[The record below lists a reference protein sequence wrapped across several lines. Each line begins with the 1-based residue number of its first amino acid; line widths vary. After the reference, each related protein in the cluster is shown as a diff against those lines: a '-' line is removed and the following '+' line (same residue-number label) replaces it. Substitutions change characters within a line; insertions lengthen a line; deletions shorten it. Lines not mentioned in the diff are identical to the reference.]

1 MAAKPPKP
9 PATFLKQS
17 SPNNNNNDA
26 DNNDNNGNSNNSNP
40 STSTATATAVATPTT
55 PTSAAT
61 HSANAETT
69 YSKLGIQRYNSRENL
84 LNNITNDYNYNNEN
98 DSETIGNSAEGAVA
112 AAAAARPACNCTNIS
127 IMHLFHEMKQEFPT
141 IPDPIVAQCV
151 NDNCHQRENCI
162 QMLRN
167 ELALNPIPVQTYPAK
182 VLQQHHIN
190 NQQHSNLQQQKQLQQ
205 LKKSPQQPAHTPTP
219 PQRHKNA
226 SAQKPATP
234 LRPIRA
240 APTQP
245 PSVATLQCVRAV
257 IKNSAVTPQT
267 NCDSVEL
274 VPNSGNLAKDVNSV
288 QLPCN
293 NQSNNNNNSNS
304 SVSDSPKQACDMP
317 VTATANAP
325 IECARSTDF
334 ITALNRIAGAHTAS
348 PAPLP
353 AVGVRARPNTLNL
366 QASQQQLQRQQLN
379 KQLQQHLQQRSQL
392 KQHQQQIASSAA
404 DEPSQ
409 QKPIRRA
416 PLPPIAP
423 KPVFHNNIS
432 YNCNNNNN
440 NNSCGNSPQSQSVG
454 SCSTESA
461 VTSPL
466 SSCGES
472 EVSANVGC
480 TPSQAFALSHN
491 NQNRQNNSNNNNN
504 NNNVVPTYQPQPT
517 SPLRSP
523 IRHRSVITVQPEP
536 PYARDFLPSTTKIST
551 VANPTTGGSGG
562 STPTSQKSFT
572 SVNLTLRQ
580 PTNAVP
586 QSTIDIS
593 AGPVLSG
600 NGSGLTY
607 SSTSYNAR
615 HGFQQNFHIT
625 VTEEGGVFNASRIRP
640 RNTGYYAGIEGANTP
655 DGPAGGTG
663 QLTPTTQQ
671 QQSQT
676 PTTILRSPTT
686 QAAQNIAPQAQLT
699 TASSEDMCLPFENS
713 VFIETIKRQKA
724 RRDKLASALRENK
737 NKLGNVEEEVKM
749 LTEPLNAGESERLDY
764 EIERLRS
771 DCQQTL
777 NEIENIRR
785 YGQLSEADRLKL
797 QQQQQQQ
804 QQQQAFL
811 RQRPPRPPPPQQ
823 QPQSPYQQYQPTEVD
838 YLQQHNTPV
847 SLGSTVGVV
856 GSGPSSAA
864 CTPNSPRMQQPPP
877 TQQRADYV
885 GHPPQY
891 QQLPSTDE
899 EDYSDSNTDG
909 GDDYEPL
916 ERWPCSMCTFLN
928 HPQLNICEAC
938 ECVRIIPGTIRIV
951 STADTSASAAAAAAM
966 PQSPPAPMAATSSA
980 TAAAAAA
987 ALSAATPTAIAH
999 GANTASAGNSPTSA
1013 ARTVAAE

>member
-9 PATFLKQS
+9 PTTFLKQS
-17 SPNNNNNDA
+17 SHNNNEA
-26 DNNDNNGNSNNSNP
+26 DNDNNGNSNNSNP
-40 STSTATATAVATPTT
+40 STSAATAAATPTT

-61 HSANAETT
+61 HAANAET
-69 YSKLGIQRYNSRENL
+69 YSKLGIKRYNSRENL
-84 LNNITNDYNYNNEN
+84 LNNIANDYNYNEN
-98 DSETIGNSAEGAVA
+98 DTETKGNSLEGAV
-112 AAAAARPACNCTNIS
+112 AAAARPACNCTNIS

-205 LKKSPQQPAHTPTP
+205 RQKSPQQPAQTPHTP
-219 PQRHKNA
+219 PQPPQRLKNA
-226 SAQKPATP
+226 SPQKPATP
-234 LRPIRA
+234 LRPTRA

-245 PSVATLQCVRAV
+245 PSTATLQRVRGE
-257 IKNSAVTPQT
+257 IKNSAVTPHA

-274 VPNSGNLAKDVNSV
+274 VQNSNNLAKDVNSV
-288 QLPCN
+288 QLPGN
-293 NQSNNNNNSNS
+293 NSNNNSAAG
-304 SVSDSPKQACDMP
+304 DSPKQACDMP
-317 VTATANAP
+317 VTATATANAP
-325 IECARSTDF
+325 VECARSADF
-334 ITALNRIAGAHTAS
+334 ITALNRIAANHQPST
-348 PAPLP
+348 PQLP
-353 AVGVRARPNTLNL
+353 ATGARARPNTLNL
-366 QASQQQLQRQQLN
+366 QATQQQLQRQQLN

-392 KQHQQQIASSAA
+392 KQQQQPASGVAA
-404 DEPSQ
+404 EPPL
-409 QKPIRRA
+409 QKPIRKA

-432 YNCNNNNN
+432 YNNNSSNNNN
-440 NNSCGNSPQSQSVG
+440 NNSGANSPQWQSIG
-454 SCSTESA
+454 SCSSDSA
-461 VTSPL
+461 LTSPL

-472 EVSANVGC
+472 EVSVNAGC
-480 TPSQAFALSHN
+480 SPSQAFALSHIN
-491 NQNRQNNSNNNNN
+491 NNLQNNNINN
-504 NNNVVPTYQPQPT
+504 NNNVVAPTYQAQQT

-536 PYARDFLPSTTKIST
+536 PYARDFLPSAKINTVGNST
-551 VANPTTGGSGG
+551 AGGSGG

-640 RNTGYYAGIEGANTP
+640 RNNSAYYAGIEGVNTA
-655 DGPAGGTG
+655 DGPTGGTG
-663 QLTPTTQQ
+663 QTTTTSQQ
-671 QQSQT
+671 QQQT
-676 PTTILRSPTT
+676 PTTILLSPT
-686 QAAQNIAPQAQLT
+686 AQSAQFIAPPAPLT
-699 TASSEDMCLPFENS
+699 TASSEDMCLPLENS
-713 VFIETIKRQKA
+713 AFIETIKRQKA

-749 LTEPLNAGESERLDY
+749 LTEPLNPGESERLDY
-764 EIERLRS
+764 EIERLRT

-785 YGQLSEADRLKL
+785 YGQLSEDERLK

-804 QQQQAFL
+804 QQQQAFP
-811 RQRPPRPPPPQQ
+811 RWQRPPRPPPPQQ

-838 YLQQHNTPV
+838 FQQQQYNTPGSV
-847 SLGSTVGVV
+847 GSTAGIVGVI
-856 GSGPSSAA
+856 GSGHSSAA
-864 CTPNSPRMQQPPP
+864 GTPNSPRLQQTPPTQRVNYVGQPPP
-877 TQQRADYV
+877 Y
-885 GHPPQY
+885 
-891 QQLPSTDE
+891 QLPSTDE

-951 STADTSASAAAAAAM
+951 PTAGGSASAAAAAAVM
-966 PQSPPAPMAATSSA
+966 PQPLPAATTAGGASA

-987 ALSAATPTAIAH
+987 ALTAATPTAIAH
-999 GANTASAGNSPTSA
+999 GASNASAGNSPTSA

>member
-17 SPNNNNNDA
+17 SHNNNNDFA
-26 DNNDNNGNSNNSNP
+26 NDNNGNSSNISNP
-40 STSTATATAVATPTT
+40 STSAAPAVSTPTT
-55 PTSAAT
+55 PTSTAT
-61 HSANAETT
+61 HSASAET
-69 YSKLGIQRYNSRENL
+69 YSKLGIKRYNSRENL
-84 LNNITNDYNYNNEN
+84 LNNITNDYNYNEN
-98 DSETIGNSAEGAVA
+98 DTETIGNSLEGAVA

-205 LKKSPQQPAHTPTP
+205 RQKSPQQPAQTQPAPQP

-226 SAQKPATP
+226 LPQKPATP

-245 PSVATLQCVRAV
+245 PTVATLQRVRAEV
-257 IKNSAVTPQT
+257 KNSAVTPQT

-274 VPNSGNLAKDVNSV
+274 VQNSSNLSKDVNSA

-293 NQSNNNNNSNS
+293 NQSNNSSNNNNSG
-304 SVSDSPKQACDMP
+304 VSDSPKQACDMP
-317 VTATANAP
+317 VTATASANASV
-325 IECARSTDF
+325 ECVRSSDF
-334 ITALNRIAGAHTAS
+334 ISALNRIAANHQPSA
-348 PAPLP
+348 AQLP
-353 AVGVRARPNTLNL
+353 AVGARTRPNTLNL

-392 KQHQQQIASSAA
+392 KQQQQQLASGVAE
-404 DEPSQ
+404 EPPQ
-409 QKPIRRA
+409 QRPIRKA

-432 YNCNNNNN
+432 YNSNSNHNNNNN

-454 SCSTESA
+454 SYSTESA
-461 VTSPL
+461 LTSPL

-472 EVSANVGC
+472 ELSGHVSCA
-480 TPSQAFALSHN
+480 PMQAFALSHI
-491 NQNRQNNSNNNNN
+491 NRQNNNNN
-504 NNNVVPTYQPQPT
+504 NNNVGVAAAIAPTSQPQPI

-536 PYARDFLPSTTKIST
+536 PYARDFLPSTKINT
-551 VANPTTGGSGG
+551 VANPATGGSGG

-580 PTNAVP
+580 PTNTVP

-593 AGPVLSG
+593 AGPAVSG

-640 RNTGYYAGIEGANTP
+640 RNSGYYAGIEGANTP
-655 DGPAGGTG
+655 DGPAGGAG
-663 QLTPTTQQ
+663 QTTPTKQ

-676 PTTILRSPTT
+676 STAILRSPTT
-686 QAAQNIAPQAQLT
+686 QATQNFTPQAQLT
-699 TASSEDMCLPFENS
+699 TASSEDMCLPLENS
-713 VFIETIKRQKA
+713 GE
-724 RRDKLASALRENK
+724 L
-737 NKLGNVEEEVKM
+737 VK
-749 LTEPLNAGESERLDY
+749 
-764 EIERLRS
+764 
-771 DCQQTL
+771 C
-777 NEIENIRR
+777 
-785 YGQLSEADRLKL
+785 
-797 QQQQQQQ
+797 
-804 QQQQAFL
+804 
-811 RQRPPRPPPPQQ
+811 
-823 QPQSPYQQYQPTEVD
+823 
-838 YLQQHNTPV
+838 
-847 SLGSTVGVV
+847 
-856 GSGPSSAA
+856 
-864 CTPNSPRMQQPPP
+864 
-877 TQQRADYV
+877 
-885 GHPPQY
+885 
-891 QQLPSTDE
+891 
-899 EDYSDSNTDG
+899 
-909 GDDYEPL
+909 
-916 ERWPCSMCTFLN
+916 
-928 HPQLNICEAC
+928 
-938 ECVRIIPGTIRIV
+938 
-951 STADTSASAAAAAAM
+951 
-966 PQSPPAPMAATSSA
+966 
-980 TAAAAAA
+980 
-987 ALSAATPTAIAH
+987 
-999 GANTASAGNSPTSA
+999 
-1013 ARTVAAE
+1013 

>member
-17 SPNNNNNDA
+17 SHNNNDA
-26 DNNDNNGNSNNSNP
+26 DNDNNGNSNNCNP
-40 STSTATATAVATPTT
+40 STSAATAAPTPTT
-55 PTSAAT
+55 PTSTAT
-61 HSANAETT
+61 HSANAEA
-69 YSKLGIQRYNSRENL
+69 YSKLGIKRYNSRENL
-84 LNNITNDYNYNNEN
+84 LNNITNDYNYNEN
-98 DSETIGNSAEGAVA
+98 DTATTGNSLEGAVA
-112 AAAAARPACNCTNIS
+112 AAARPACSCTNIS

-162 QMLRN
+162 QILRN

-205 LKKSPQQPAHTPTP
+205 RQKSPQQPALTLQTP
-219 PQRHKNA
+219 PQPPQRLKNA
-226 SAQKPATP
+226 SPQKPVTP

-245 PSVATLQCVRAV
+245 PSVATLQRVRAEV
-257 IKNSAVTPQT
+257 KNSAVTPQT

-274 VPNSGNLAKDVNSV
+274 VQNSSNLAKDVNSV

-293 NQSNNNNNSNS
+293 NQCNNNNNNSGI
-304 SVSDSPKQACDMP
+304 SDSPKQACDMP
-317 VTATANAP
+317 VTANASVD
-325 IECARSTDF
+325 CARSADF
-334 ITALNRIAGAHTAS
+334 ITALNRIAANHQHS
-348 PAPLP
+348 PAQLP
-353 AVGVRARPNTLNL
+353 AIGARARPNTLNL
-366 QASQQQLQRQQLN
+366 QTSQQQLQRQQLN

-392 KQHQQQIASSAA
+392 KQQQQQQPASGVAA
-404 DEPSQ
+404 DPPL
-409 QKPIRRA
+409 QKPIRKA

-423 KPVFHNNIS
+423 KPVFHNNSS
-432 YNCNNNNN
+432 YNSSNNNS
-440 NNSCGNSPQSQSVG
+440 NSCGNSPQSQSVG

-461 VTSPL
+461 LTSPL

-472 EVSANVGC
+472 EVSASVGC
-480 TPSQAFALSHN
+480 SPSPAFALTHIN
-491 NQNRQNNSNNNNN
+491 NNRQNSNNSNNNNN
-504 NNNVVPTYQPQPT
+504 VVSPTYQPQPT

-536 PYARDFLPSTTKIST
+536 PYARDFLPSAKIST
-551 VANPTTGGSGG
+551 VSNPATVGSGG

-640 RNTGYYAGIEGANTP
+640 RNSGYYAGIEGANTP
-655 DGPAGGTG
+655 DGPAGGTA
-663 QLTPTTQQ
+663 QTTTTSQQ
-671 QQSQT
+671 P

-686 QAAQNIAPQAQLT
+686 QAAQHIAPQAQLT
-699 TASSEDMCLPFENS
+699 TAHSEEMCLPLENS
-713 VFIETIKRQKA
+713 AFIETIKRQKA

-749 LTEPLNAGESERLDY
+749 LTEPLNPGESERLDY
-764 EIERLRS
+764 EIERLRT

-785 YGQLSEADRLKL
+785 YGQLSEAERLK

-804 QQQQAFL
+804 QQQQAFP

-823 QPQSPYQQYQPTEVD
+823 PPSPYQQYQPNEVD
-838 YLQQHNTPV
+838 FLQQQQHNTPGSVV
-847 SLGSTVGVV
+847 SSAGIVGVV
-856 GSGPSSAA
+856 GSGYNSAA
-864 CTPNSPRMQQPPP
+864 GTPNSPRLQRTPA
-877 TQQRADYV
+877 QRADYV
-885 GHPPQY
+885 GQLPPY
-891 QQLPSTDE
+891 QLPSTDE
-899 EDYSDSNTDG
+899 SDYSDSNTDG

-951 STADTSASAAAAAAM
+951 PTAGGSGSASTAAVAAAM
-966 PQSPPAPMAATSSA
+966 PQLPAPTAAGSVSA

-987 ALSAATPTAIAH
+987 ALTAATPTAIAH
-999 GANTASAGNSPTSA
+999 GASTASAGNSPTSA
-1013 ARTVAAE
+1013 VRTVAAE